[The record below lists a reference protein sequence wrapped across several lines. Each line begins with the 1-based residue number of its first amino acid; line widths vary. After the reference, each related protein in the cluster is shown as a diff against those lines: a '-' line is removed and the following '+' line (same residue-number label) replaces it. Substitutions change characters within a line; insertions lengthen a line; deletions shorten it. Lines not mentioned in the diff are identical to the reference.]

1 MKRKALLAVI
11 LVICIIGAGIGV
23 GCGVWYWTGGN
34 VALPTT
40 RTDNTPAQTTAPE
53 ASTAPTLNPPVN
65 EPVLEPNPV
74 DFATLQTL
82 NPDIYGWL
90 YIPNTNVDYPVACSS
105 PDKDDDFYLD
115 HNIYGQYEFAGTLY
129 SEKQNGTDL
138 ADRNTVIYGHNMLNG
153 TMFRTLHN
161 FEDAAFFEQTPE
173 FYIYAPGHIYT
184 YTIFAAY
191 EYDNRHILNSFDFED
206 DAVWEEYLAYATAP
220 TSMNCHTR
228 EVEVTAADRIVTLS
242 TCVGTNKK
250 ARYLVQ
256 GVLTNDQPTA

>member
-1 MKRKALLAVI
+1 MKHKALWIVL
-11 LVICIIGAGIGV
+11 LVVFVLGAGVGI

-34 VALPTT
+34 IALPTV
-40 RTDNTPAQTTAPE
+40 RTETTATMPEQTTPTVVAP
-53 ASTAPTLNPPVN
+53 PTEEKPLP
-65 EPVLEPNPV
+65 PNPV

-90 YIPNTNVDYPVACSS
+90 FIPGTNVDYPLACSS
-105 PDKDDDFYLD
+105 PDKADDFYLD

-129 SEKQNGTDL
+129 SEKKNGTDL
-138 ADRNTVIYGHNMLNG
+138 TDRNTVIYGHNMLNG

-161 FEDAAFFEQTPE
+161 FEDAAFFEENDT

-206 DAVWEEYLAYATAP
+206 DAVWADYLAYATAP

-228 EVEVTAADRIVTLS
+228 DVEVTTADRIVTLS

-256 GVLTNDQPTA
+256 GVLTDDHPTA